1 MPIRNTGFITLIGAG
16 PFMNAFEFV
25 RKNAFVVAGVMLPIV
40 VVLFVALAATLPR
53 MFAPPPAYD
62 VVFSVMGG
70 WRQPPVANIRVT
82 VDVVDG
88 RLQLKA
94 RKTGQPPVDDDDHSE
109 RIKVIS
115 AAFAHEAEL
124 LGVPYV
130 ELYASL
136 ASDDSYRR
144 EISNNDG
151 AHPKSNGYSKMA
163 SVVSSSSD
171 WWFRAP

>member
-1 MPIRNTGFITLIGAG
+1 MIENGKVRVSLEESCANLRQILRGA
-16 PFMNAFEFV
+16 
-25 RKNAFVVAGVMLPIV
+25 RKYKVIV
-40 VVLFVALAATLPR
+40 VGP
-53 MFAPPPAYD
+53 
-62 VVFSVMGG
+62 
-70 WRQPPVANIRVT
+70 
-82 VDVVDG
+82 
-88 RLQLKA
+88 
-94 RKTGQPPVDDDDHSE
+94 PPVDDNNHNE

-115 AAFAHEAEL
+115 ATFAHEAEL

-151 AHPKSNGYSKMA
+151 AHPKSHGYSKMA
-163 SVVSSSSD
+163 SIVGSSSD